1 MSDQMPEATR
11 LVAMRIRE
19 LRDIAGYS
27 SGEAAEALGIPAERY
42 ARYEQD
48 GTDIPISAIYA
59 IANLYNVDTTDILS
73 GASPKLSSLSLVK
86 KGQGITVERFAGY
99 EYENIAY
106 PFAHRT
112 MEPMIVTLKPGG
124 EAPKMVMHSGQE
136 LNYCL
141 EGEMTV
147 YHDGSEV
154 ALAEGDC
161 VYFDASKPHGQR
173 ASGAGTTKFLTVI
186 NE

>member
-1 MSDQMPEATR
+1 MFEQTR

-19 LRDIAGYS
+19 LRDIAGYT
-27 SGEAAEALGIPAERY
+27 AEETAEMLGVPPE
-42 ARYEQD
+42 RYEQYERD
-48 GTDIPISAIYA
+48 GTDIPISVIYG
-59 IANLYNVDTTDILS
+59 IANLYRVDTTDILS
-73 GASPKLSSLSLVK
+73 GASPKLASFSLVK
-86 KGQGITVERFAGY
+86 KGRGIMVERFAGY

-106 PFAHRT
+106 PFVHRA

-124 EAPKMVMHSGQE
+124 ETPVMVMHNGQE
-136 LNYCL
+136 INYCL

-154 ALAEGDC
+154 RLTEGDC
-161 VYFDASKPHGQR
+161 VYFDARKPHGQR
-173 ASGAGTTKFLTVI
+173 ASGSGEARFLTVI